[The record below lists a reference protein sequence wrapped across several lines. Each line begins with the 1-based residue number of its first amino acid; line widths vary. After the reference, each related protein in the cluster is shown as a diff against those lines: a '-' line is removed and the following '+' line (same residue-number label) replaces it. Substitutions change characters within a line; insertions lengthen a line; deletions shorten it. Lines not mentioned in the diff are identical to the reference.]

1 MRISNESPLHLSVRR
16 RARSRRATVIAVA
29 LMTLAAGR
37 LFSADTPEEW
47 KAPPRAQKKPNPV
60 PSDADSI
67 AAGKKIYAGNCLA
80 CHGAGGKGDG
90 PAAAALNPKP
100 HDLSDPK
107 IAAQS
112 DGELFWKVT
121 EGRKPMPAYEKLL
134 SDTQRWQVINYLRD
148 LEKKSGGGK

>member
-37 LFSADTPEEW
+37 LFSADAPEEW

-67 AAGKKIYAGNCLA
+67 AAGKKIYIGNCLA

-148 LEKKSGGGK
+148 LEKKTGGGK